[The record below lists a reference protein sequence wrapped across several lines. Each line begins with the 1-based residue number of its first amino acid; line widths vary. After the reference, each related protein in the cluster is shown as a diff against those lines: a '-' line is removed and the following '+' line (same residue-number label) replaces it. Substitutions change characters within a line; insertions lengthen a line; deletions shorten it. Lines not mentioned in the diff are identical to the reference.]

1 MRYIIQH
8 AATDS
13 LHAPAVMTGYA
24 AFIADNHQQAQAM
37 FAEKHPD
44 RTVIKIIPVFDE
56 KAAFSLYGLGA
67 YTEEEQKGYRENLA
81 AKMAETRRELS
92 DIEARL
98 LEYSPEEFT
107 AELDHRAR
115 AAEPTP
121 NADGVRLG
129 DIFYTEWGY
138 EQTNIDFYQV
148 VALKGKHT
156 ITLRMNE
163 AKSGTAS
170 SMTGYTRPIRDAFH
184 PRGSWADP
192 ITVRTKTV
200 EAYGRKELAARI
212 ENHLLRPVE
221 FNRLYHFTCYA

>member
-67 YTEEEQKGYRENLA
+67 YTEEEQQEYRENLA
-81 AKMAETRRELS
+81 VKMAETRRELS

-107 AELDHRAR
+107 AELDHRESAVLRRRLHKVGVSLPHGR
-115 AAEPTP
+115 A
-121 NADGVRLG
+121 
-129 DIFYTEWGY
+129 
-138 EQTNIDFYQV
+138 
-148 VALKGKHT
+148 
-156 ITLRMNE
+156 
-163 AKSGTAS
+163 
-170 SMTGYTRPIRDAFH
+170 H
-184 PRGSWADP
+184 PRVAFQVDP
-192 ITVRTKTV
+192 ALPQKF
-200 EAYGRKELAARI
+200 LAAR
-212 ENHLLRPVE
+212 LRQAVALP
-221 FNRLYHFTCYA
+221 FRLVDDALADRIAPQIDFPFH